1 MQPGT
6 LTASYRLAIA
16 SRAVAAIVGGYALT
30 AIATFALAI
39 FLPMSK
45 AEASLTATMLSFLIY
60 TCAVVWVFATRTAW
74 RAWAGILVPSI
85 ALGALVLIQRSTA
98 GV

>member
-16 SRAVAAIVGGYALT
+16 SRAVASIVGGY

-60 TCAVVWVFATRTAW
+60 TCAVVWVFATRSAW

>member
-1 MQPGT
+1 MRP
-6 LTASYRLAIA
+6 APIPAFYRLAVA
-16 SRAVAAIVGGYALT
+16 SRALAAVVGGYALT

-60 TCAVVWVFATRTAW
+60 TCAVLWVFATRTAW
-74 RAWAGILVPSI
+74 RAWAGILAPSI
-85 ALGALVLIQRSTA
+85 ALTALVLLQRSTA

>member
-1 MQPGT
+1 MRPAT

-16 SRAVAAIVGGYALT
+16 SRALAAIVGGYALT
-30 AIATFALAI
+30 AIATFALAV

-60 TCAVVWVFATRTAW
+60 VCAVLWVFATRTAW
-74 RAWAGILVPSI
+74 RAWAGILAPSI
-85 ALGALVLIQRSTA
+85 ALGGAVLLQRSMA